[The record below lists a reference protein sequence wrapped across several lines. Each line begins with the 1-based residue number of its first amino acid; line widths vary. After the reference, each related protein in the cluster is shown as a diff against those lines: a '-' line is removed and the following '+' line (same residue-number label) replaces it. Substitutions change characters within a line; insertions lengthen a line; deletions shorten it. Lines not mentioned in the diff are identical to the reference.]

1 MRHNAFDN
9 VNLPAAVGF
18 VLATVNGWTIQEW
31 AAAGALAYSLILI
44 GEKLARFIRKKR
56 EGARS

>member
-1 MRHNAFDN
+1 MRHSAFDN

-18 VLATVNGWTIQEW
+18 VLATVSGWTVQEW

-44 GEKLARFIRKKR
+44 GEKLARLFRRKR
-56 EGARS
+56 EGAQS

>member
-18 VLATVNGWTIQEW
+18 VFATVSGWTVQEW
-31 AAAGALAYSLILI
+31 AAAAALGYSLILI
-44 GEKLARFIRKKR
+44 GEKVARLIRRKR
-56 EGARS
+56 EGVQS